1 MSKYKAN
8 SLFESI
14 KFAVTGLLWAIKSQR
29 NIRIEIFLGMVAIIV
44 GVFLNF
50 SMLEFAVLLITVSF
64 VLMAELLNTIV
75 EFIVDAYFGNK
86 YSTLA
91 KMSKDIAAGLVLMC
105 AALSSVVGFLLFA
118 PKILRLYF

>member
-8 SLFESI
+8 SFFHSLN
-14 KFAVTGLLWAIKSQR
+14 FAFTGLLWAIKSQR
-29 NIRIEIFLGMVAIIV
+29 NIRIEILLGMAAIVV

-50 SMLEFAVLLITVSF
+50 SMLEFAVLLITVGF
-64 VLMAELLNTIV
+64 VLMAELLNTII

-91 KMSKDIAAGLVLMC
+91 KMSKDIAAGLVLLC
-105 AALSSVVGFLLFA
+105 ATLSSLVGFLLFA

>member
-8 SLFESI
+8 NFFESI
-14 KFAVTGLLWAIKSQR
+14 NFALSGLLWAIKSQR
-29 NIRIEIFLGMVAIIV
+29 NIRIEISLCIIAIIASV
-44 GVFLNF
+44 YLNF
-50 SMLEFAVLLITVSF
+50 AMYEFAVLLLTVGV
-64 VLMAELLNTIV
+64 VLVAELLNTRI

-91 KMSKDIAAGLVLMC
+91 KMAKDVAAGMVLMC
-105 AALSSVVGFLLFA
+105 AMLCGIVGFLLFA